1 MHEIIYNIY
10 IWDYHYETCIDE
22 EWLKYNLE
30 VAKNKAKGK
39 PVRVEKEKVPAWE
52 VDRMINRNIDHCEQI
67 WEEAKKTKNPEEY
80 VERYFMIQDIKAEI
94 ELAIHNT

>member
-30 VAKNKAKGK
+30 QAKNKSKWK
-39 PVRVEKEKVPAWE
+39 PVRVEKEKVPKGE
-52 VDRMINRNIDHCEQI
+52 IDRMINRKIDHCERI
-67 WEEAKKTKNPEEY
+67 WEEAKKTKNPE
-80 VERYFMIQDIKAEI
+80 
-94 ELAIHNT
+94 